1 MEYLTP
7 ANFENCKTAFYKW
20 MNEKYEINIDGVTS
34 INFQSEL
41 YSIMKIIKSS
51 VKDKSIPEMNNMALN
66 ALQKKYVE
74 KLHLIKQT
82 QRPNPK
88 SLERDTKLYGD
99 RSITMSSISQ
109 ATRITNEDVE
119 KTFDRMITSRN
130 DNVIENSHPGR
141 LPFEMQR
148 VDAINNK
155 DFENKLK
162 MMERERQYNSVPEQG
177 QQQGQQQT
185 QLQDYNSEQNFYEEQ
200 EQIVQPSNIGNDI
213 SFLNQ
218 EQNQNES
225 NTNFNMIVEDNIMD
239 QQRPPVKSQ
248 NQSQKSPPPRYI
260 NNNQVDIIPVSKQ
273 NVKKIQ
279 NYITINGFDRNWNTY
294 KNRYRFAINF
304 SDFSRS
310 YKNISAIDFSCIV
323 LPLEMND
330 AKTLNNPQPK
340 TIFYHEQKFGYP
352 YILLQVD
359 ELTNVYDGLNDQ
371 VRRAAA
377 QFIFHK
383 LYKCP
388 NGRGYVVLR
397 PAQEEQRHYFNQPLS
412 ALQKLTFSIIKP
424 NGTLFNDS
432 TDNMNIIKYEYETYN
447 SLYLKVITDKFF
459 DKNEFCVGDSIMIKN
474 VSIVPPSGWSPTPCV
489 TSVVEFQKITDFLNK
504 SQGHEI
510 VQLGDPNENGFYR
523 SFYINAPQTLDQTIG
538 KLVVNKGMV
547 DAIREYNIAYP
558 VSSVS
563 PVINGNLIN
572 LSLQITLSFNLT
584 TESFI
589 TDHVQITF

>member
-20 MNEKYEINIDGVTS
+20 MNERYAIDIDSVPS

-41 YSIMKIIKSS
+41 YNIMKFIKSS
-51 VKDKSIPEMNNMALN
+51 VKDKTVADMNNMALN
-66 ALQKKYVE
+66 ALQKKYVD
-74 KLHLIKQT
+74 KLHLVKQ
-82 QRPNPK
+82 QHRPNPK
-88 SLERDTKLYGD
+88 TLERDAKLFGD
-99 RSITMSSISQ
+99 RGITMSTIAQ

-119 KTFDRMITSRN
+119 KTFERMMTSRT
-130 DNVIENSHPGR
+130 DNVMENSHPGR
-141 LPFEMQR
+141 LPFEIQR
-148 VDAINNK
+148 VDAINNQ

-162 MMERERQYNSVPEQG
+162 LMEKERQYNPNSSTPEKQSNDQG
-177 QQQGQQQT
+177 
-185 QLQDYNSEQNFYEEQ
+185 
-200 EQIVQPSNIGNDI
+200 QIVQPSNVGNDM

-218 EQNQNES
+218 DQEVLPQGES
-225 NTNFNMIVEDNIMD
+225 NIHMIVEDNIM
-239 QQRPPVKSQ
+239 
-248 NQSQKSPPPRYI
+248 NQSKDTNQVKNNHPPQYI
-260 NNNQVDIIPVSKQ
+260 NNNQIDIIPVAKQ
-273 NVKKIQ
+273 NVKKVQ
-279 NYITINGFDRNWNTY
+279 NYVTINGFDRNWSIY
-294 KNRYRFAINF
+294 KNRYKFAINF

-310 YKNISAIDFSCIV
+310 YKNISSIDFACIV

-330 AKTLNNPQPK
+330 CKTLNNPQPK
-340 TIFYHEQKFGYP
+340 TLFYHEQKFGYP

-371 VRRAAA
+371 VRRSAA

-397 PAQEEQRHYFNQPLS
+397 PAQAEQRHYFNQPLS

-432 TDNMNIIKYEYETYN
+432 TDNINIIKYEYETYN

-459 DKNEFCVGDSIMIKN
+459 DKNEFCVGDSIMVKN

-489 TSVVEFQKITDFLNK
+489 TSVAEFQNITDFLNR

-538 KLVVNKGMV
+538 KLVINKGMV

-558 VSSVS
+558 ISSVS
-563 PVINGNLIN
+563 PAINGNLIN
-572 LSLQITLSFNLT
+572 ISLQITLSFNLT

-589 TDHVQITF
+589 TDHAQITF